1 MTTEKFD
8 LDYAPALESTAVV
21 NIAKQYGLFVNGEFV
36 KARGDKTFATINP
49 ATEAHLANVAEA

>member
-49 ATEAHLANVAEA
+49 ATEA